1 MQIQPV
7 AVPIPNAAA
16 SPTTKASTNTSGT
29 SSTTSGSSSNP
40 AQGTNTMFM
49 DLLTAQLKN
58 QSPFDPVDPM
68 QFTSQLVEF
77 NMLDQLT
84 QINST
89 LQQSLGGGSSSPSG
103 AAAISGGN

>member
-7 AVPIPNAAA
+7 SLPIPNVAAT
-16 SPTTKASTNTSGT
+16 PTTKASAATSGT
-29 SSTTSGSSSNP
+29 ATTSGSSSNP
-40 AQGTNTMFM
+40 AQDTNSMFM

-68 QFTSQLVEF
+68 QFTSQLVQF

-84 QINST
+84 QINAA
-89 LQQSLGGGSSSPSG
+89 LQQGLGNGSSSPSG

>member
-7 AVPIPNAAA
+7 SVPIPNA
-16 SPTTKASTNTSGT
+16 ST
-29 SSTTSGSSSNP
+29 SSTTNSTSSASSSGSSGSSSDP
-40 AQGTNTMFM
+40 AQATNTMFM

-68 QFTSQLVEF
+68 QFTSQLVQF

-84 QINST
+84 QINSV
-89 LQQSLGGGSSSPSG
+89 LQQSLGSGTSSPSG

>member
-7 AVPIPNAAA
+7 SVPIPNA
-16 SPTTKASTNTSGT
+16 ST
-29 SSTTSGSSSNP
+29 SSTTNSTSSASSSGSSGSSSDP
-40 AQGTNTMFM
+40 AQSTDTMFM

-68 QFTSQLVEF
+68 QFTSQLVQF

-84 QINST
+84 QINSV
-89 LQQSLGGGSSSPSG
+89 LQQSLGNPSTPSANGSVTIPGGH
-103 AAAISGGN
+103 

>member
-7 AVPIPNAAA
+7 AVPIPNVEAT
-16 SPTTKASTNTSGT
+16 PTTRASASTSGT
-29 SSTTSGSSSNP
+29 GSSPSGSSSSS
-40 AQGTNTMFM
+40 AQNTNTMFL

-58 QSPFDPVDPM
+58 QSPLDPVDPM
-68 QFTSQLVEF
+68 QFTSQLVQF

-84 QINST
+84 QINSA
-89 LQQSLGGGSSSPSG
+89 LQQSLGSGTSNPSG

>member
-7 AVPIPNAAA
+7 AVPIPNVGAT
-16 SPTTKASTNTSGT
+16 PTTRTGTTTSGT
-29 SSTTSGSSSNP
+29 SSSTSGSSSNP

-49 DLLTAQLKN
+49 DLLTAHLQN

-68 QFTSQLVEF
+68 HFTSQLVEF

-89 LQQSLGGGSSSPSG
+89 LQQSLGSGSSSPSG

>member
-7 AVPIPNAAA
+7 SIPIPHTNASSA
-16 SPTTKASTNTSGT
+16 TN
-29 SSTTSGSSSNP
+29 SSSNTSGSSSSASGSGSNP
-40 AQGTNTMFM
+40 VQDTNTMFM

-58 QSPFDPVDPM
+58 QSPLDPVDPM

-84 QINST
+84 QINSA
-89 LQQSLGGGSSSPSG
+89 LQQSLGSGTSNPSG

>member
-7 AVPIPNAAA
+7 SVPIPNLST
-16 SPTTKASTNTSGT
+16 SPTTSSSSG
-29 SSTTSGSSSNP
+29 TSGSSANP
-40 AQGTNTMFM
+40 IQDTNSMFM
-49 DLLTAQLKN
+49 DLLTAQLQN
-58 QSPFDPVDPM
+58 QSPFDPIDPT

-89 LQQSLGGGSSSPSG
+89 LQQNLGGGSSSASG